1 MTSENGETTLRAAGS
16 VESMRARYF
25 YGWNV
30 VGATFVMA
38 LFSFGLGFYGVTV
51 YVATLQRL
59 HGWSAASVSAP
70 VTVYYVAGALLTM
83 VIGGVYDRF
92 GPRLVVTAGSVAMAI
107 GLITLGVV
115 TRPWHLYPAFLI
127 MALGWGSM
135 SGAAI
140 NIILAPWWERRRGL
154 AVSIAFNG
162 ATLGGVIVAPFLIPL
177 VVALGFPRAMVAA
190 AVGSFGLV
198 IAAAVIAMHRG
209 PHVLGLVPDGSAA
222 APTRAVPTAAAARG
236 SRGDALATWR
246 FWSVSAPFALGLAA
260 QVGVLTHLVGLV
272 GPMLGPTGAARA
284 IGVTTATAL
293 LGHLLTGLVV
303 DRIDRRRVAS
313 ATLGVQMLG
322 LALLATASSASAVYA
337 GCVLFGF
344 GIGNLTTLPGLI
356 LAVEW
361 PRERFA
367 ALVGLVVGI
376 NQLTFAFGPSVVG
389 FIRDRA
395 GGYAP
400 ALAACMALQA
410 SAATMILLGP
420 RTSRAAGFVGRGT
433 NGGQEES
440 MPLTLAEANQVIQGA
455 LARARELNIK
465 ISVAVCDAGG
475 RLVAFNRM
483 DGALWAGAYGS
494 QGKAIASVAF
504 ARPSGELQERAG
516 SPIVQGIIAAEGG
529 HMIPSQGAV
538 PIIRNGAV
546 EGACGVGG
554 GTAQQDEDCARTGVA
569 KL

>member
-1 MTSENGETTLRAAGS
+1 
-16 VESMRARYF
+16 MRARYF

-51 YVATLQRL
+51 YVAMLQRL
-59 HGWSAASVSAP
+59 HGWSAAAVSAP

-83 VIGGVYDRF
+83 AIGGVYERL
-92 GPRLVVTAGSVAMAI
+92 GPRLVVIAGSVAMAI

-115 TRPWHLYPAFLI
+115 TRPWQLYPAFLI

-177 VVALGFPRAMVAA
+177 IAALGFSRALVAA

-198 IAAAVIAMHRG
+198 IAAALIAMHRA
-209 PHVLGLVPDGSAA
+209 PHALGLGPDGGAAGPTHA
-222 APTRAVPTAAAARG
+222 APAAAAARG

-284 IGVTTATAL
+284 IGATTATAL
-293 LGHLLTGLVV
+293 LGRLLTGFVV

-337 GCVLFGF
+337 GCVLFGV
-344 GIGNLTTLPGLI
+344 GVGNMTTLPGLI

-376 NQLTFAFGPSVVG
+376 NQLTFAFGPSLVG

-395 GGYAP
+395 GSYGL
-400 ALAACMALQA
+400 ALGVCMVLQGV
-410 SAATMILLGP
+410 AATLILLRRDTKGGVP
-420 RTSRAAGFVGRGT
+420 RHIPDR
-433 NGGQEES
+433 EEKTT
-440 MPLTLAEANQVIQGA
+440 MALTLAEANQIIQGA

-554 GTAQQDEDCARTGVA
+554 GTSQQDEDCARAGVA

>member
-1 MTSENGETTLRAAGS
+1 
-16 VESMRARYF
+16 MRARYF

-51 YVATLQRL
+51 YVATLEGL
-59 HGWSAASVSAP
+59 HGWSAAAVSAP

-92 GPRLVVTAGSVAMAI
+92 GARLVVFAGSVAMAT
-107 GLITLGVV
+107 GLIALGVV
-115 TRPWHLYPAFLI
+115 TRPWQLYPAFLI

-140 NIILAPWWERRRGL
+140 NIILAPWWKRRLGL

-162 ATLGGVIVAPFLIPL
+162 ATLGGVIVAPLLIPL
-177 VVALGFPRAMVAA
+177 ITALGFARALVAA
-190 AVGSFGLV
+190 AVGSFALV
-198 IAAAVIAMHRG
+198 IAAALVAMHRG
-209 PHVLGLVPDGSAA
+209 PQVLGVAPDGDSAA
-222 APTRAVPTAAAARG
+222 PRRAAPPIMALCG
-236 SRGDALATWR
+236 SRGDALRTWR
-246 FWSVSAPFALGLAA
+246 FWSVSAPLALGLAA
-260 QVGVLTHLVGLV
+260 QVGVLTHLVGVV

-284 IGVTTATAL
+284 LGVTTATAL
-293 LGHLLTGLVV
+293 IGRLLTGFVV
-303 DRIDRRRVAS
+303 DRVDRRVVAS

-322 LALLATASSASAVYA
+322 LALVATASSVSAIYA
-337 GCVLFGF
+337 GCVLFGL
-344 GIGNLTTLPGLI
+344 GVGNLATMPGLI

-367 ALVGLVVGI
+367 VLVGLVVGI
-376 NQLTFAFGPSVVG
+376 NQLTFAFGPSLVG
-389 FIRDRA
+389 LIRDSA
-395 GGYAP
+395 GSYAP
-400 ALAACMALQA
+400 ALAVCMVLQA
-410 SAATMILLGP
+410 AAATLILLGRDTTGSALRHIP
-420 RTSRAAGFVGRGT
+420 G
-433 NGGQEES
+433 EEETI
-440 MPLTLAEANQVIQGA
+440 MALTLAEATQVIQGA

-483 DGALWAGAYGS
+483 DGALWAGVYGS

-516 SPIVQGIIAAEGG
+516 SPIIQGIMAAEGG

-538 PIIRNGAV
+538 PIIRNGVV

-554 GTAQQDEDCARTGVA
+554 GTAQQDEDCARAGVA